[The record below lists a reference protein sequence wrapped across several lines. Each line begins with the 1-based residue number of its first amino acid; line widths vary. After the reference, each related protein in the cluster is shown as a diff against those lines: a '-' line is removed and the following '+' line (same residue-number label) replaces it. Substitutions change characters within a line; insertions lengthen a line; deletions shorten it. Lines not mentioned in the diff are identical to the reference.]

1 MLFGGGAAGA
11 RIATKEDSMKRST
24 ILRLSIVGA
33 LCAIVGAA
41 AGIAGS
47 SASSSP
53 ATHPRL
59 GLGGPGLFFF
69 KHGPLAGA
77 IGPLA
82 GMFGPLA
89 GVSGPPVHVEAVVP
103 KQGGGFETLTM
114 DRGSFSSLS
123 GSQLTIKE
131 GTKTATYKTVS
142 VTIPSGATVRRND
155 ASAQLTELKPG
166 DQVTVVQ
173 SPSSTVVIAN
183 DAKHELRFKP
193 GLLPGLLG
201 RHELPRKGSG
211 LPSLPLPPAPA
222 GAREAAPGEQVGPGA

>member
-1 MLFGGGAAGA
+1 MLYPSGAAA
-11 RIATKEDSMKRST
+11 VRIATKEDSMKRST
-24 ILRLSIVGA
+24 ILRVSIVGA

-53 ATHPRL
+53 APHPRL
-59 GLGGPGLFFF
+59 GLGGPGFFF

-82 GMFGPLA
+82 GVF
-89 GVSGPPVHVEAVVP
+89 GPPVHVEAVVP

-183 DAKHELRFKP
+183 DAMHELRFKP

-211 LPSLPLPPAPA
+211 LPSLPVPPAGA

>member
-1 MLFGGGAAGA
+1 
-11 RIATKEDSMKRST
+11 MKRST

-53 ATHPRL
+53 APHPRL
-59 GLGGPGLFFF
+59 GHGGPGFFF

-77 IGPLA
+77 TGPLA
-82 GMFGPLA
+82 GVFGPLA

-155 ASAQLTELKPG
+155 ASAQLSELKPG
-166 DQVTVVQ
+166 DEVTVVQ
-173 SPSSTVVIAN
+173 SPSSTAVIAN

-193 GLLPGLLG
+193 GLLRGLLR
-201 RHELPRKGSG
+201 RHELPRNGSG
-211 LPSLPLPPAPA
+211 LPPLPVPPA
-222 GAREAAPGEQVGPGA
+222 GAGASEAAPGQQVGPGA

>member
-1 MLFGGGAAGA
+1 MLSGSGASGA
-11 RIATKEDSMKRST
+11 RIPTKEDSMKRST
-24 ILRLSIVGA
+24 ILRVSIVGA

-59 GLGGPGLFFF
+59 GLGGPGFFF
-69 KHGPLAGA
+69 KHGPLAGV
-77 IGPLA
+77 
-82 GMFGPLA
+82 FGPLA

-183 DAKHELRFKP
+183 DAMHELRFKP

-211 LPSLPLPPAPA
+211 LPSLPLPPAGA

>member
-1 MLFGGGAAGA
+1 
-11 RIATKEDSMKRST
+11 MKRST

-53 ATHPRL
+53 APHPRL
-59 GLGGPGLFFF
+59 GLGGPGFFFF

-77 IGPLA
+77 TGPLA
-82 GMFGPLA
+82 GVFGPLA

-142 VTIPSGATVRRND
+142 VTIPSGATVRRNGVP
-155 ASAQLTELKPG
+155 AQLSDLKPG
-166 DQVTVVQ
+166 DDVTVVQ
-173 SPSSTVVIAN
+173 SPPGTVVIAN
-183 DAKHELRFKP
+183 DAKHKLRFKP
-193 GLLPGLLG
+193 GLLR
-201 RHELPRKGSG
+201 RHEFLRKGSG
-211 LPSLPLPPAPA
+211 LPPLPLPPAGA
-222 GAREAAPGEQVGPGA
+222 GATEAAPGAHVGPGA